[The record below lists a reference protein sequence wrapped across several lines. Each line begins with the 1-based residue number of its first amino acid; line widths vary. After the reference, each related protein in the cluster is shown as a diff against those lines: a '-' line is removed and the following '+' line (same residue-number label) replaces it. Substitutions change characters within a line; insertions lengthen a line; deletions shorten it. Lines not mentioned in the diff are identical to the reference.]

1 MSNPPTFERD
11 RINYLKNE
19 RILSQK
25 KTFTKW
31 INSFLN
37 KVGLLLWLVM
47 LPWLELLHRSG
58 LAVQL
63 RLKQLLLQKVF
74 KQN

>member
-37 KVGLLLWLVM
+37 KVCNKLLLISMYVD
-47 LPWLELLHRSG
+47 
-58 LAVQL
+58 
-63 RLKQLLLQKVF
+63 F
-74 KQN
+74 YC

>member
-37 KVGLLLWLVM
+37 KVGVNLCLTGCCVTSVTLI
-47 LPWLELLHRSG
+47 LLHRHN
-58 LAVQL
+58 
-63 RLKQLLLQKVF
+63 LKIMF
-74 KQN
+74 YFASDI